1 MKNLCL
7 GFSLYLFPFEVA
19 TGIARHMRRQE
30 KRRRQERRRCQE
42 RRRRQKRSAS
52 PRKVTEE
59 NAQYMKRV
67 QGKTALKKS
76 SMAQRSQIYMYARE
90 EREQGE

>member
-1 MKNLCL
+1 MVSVFI
-7 GFSLYLFPFEVA
+7 FSLSKWRQASPGTCVA
-19 TGIARHMRRQE
+19 
-30 KRRRQERRRCQE
+30 KREGVAKKEGVAKREGVTKNEGVAKKEGVAKRK
-42 RRRRQKRSAS
+42 RRQKRSAS

-76 SMAQRSQIYMYARE
+76 SMA
-90 EREQGE
+90 